1 MILVTGGT
9 GLVGSHLLLYL
20 SRKGHHIRALYRQK
34 NNIEKTRNLFEQYS
48 GETNQLFNQIEWVFA
63 DITDISTLEP
73 VFMNIT
79 QVYHVAAQVSFNPK
93 DKASLM
99 LINHSG
105 TANMVNLALE
115 HKIDKF
121 LYVSSIA
128 TLGLYDNP
136 ITEQTHWN
144 WKEPHS
150 DYAISKFLGE
160 MEVWRAGQE
169 GLPAVIV
176 NPSVILGAHFWE
188 KGTGQVIEKLGKGL
202 KFYPTGSNG
211 FVDVWDVV
219 KAMADLMQSSI
230 ANESYIVSAYDI
242 TYKEFFET
250 MARTLHK
257 KPPQYAMSKIW
268 ANLLWLGSK
277 FQSFWSSKNQGLSKN
292 LIDTLFQEHHYTSDK
307 LVSALDFHFIP
318 FQAAI
323 NNIVLQYKKT
333 HPDV

>member
-9 GLVGSHLLLYL
+9 GLIGSHLLLYL
-20 SRKGHHIRALYRQK
+20 SRKGHFIRAIYRHK
-34 NNIEKTRNLFEQYS
+34 NSIEKTRNLFEQYS
-48 GETNQLFNQIEWVFA
+48 VETDQLFDQIEWVFA

-73 VFMNIT
+73 IFTGIT

-93 DKASLM
+93 DKASLI
-99 LINHSG
+99 LTNHSG
-105 TANMVNLALE
+105 TANMVNLALD

-128 TLGLYDNP
+128 TLGLFDNP
-136 ITEQTHWN
+136 ITEKTHWN

-169 GLPAVIV
+169 GLPVVIV
-176 NPSVILGAHFWE
+176 NPSVVLGAHFWE
-188 KGTGQVIEKLGKGL
+188 KGTGQIIEKLRKGL

-219 KAMADLMQSSI
+219 KAMTDLMQSSI
-230 ANESYIVSAYDI
+230 VNESFIVSAYDI
-242 TYKEFFET
+242 TYKEFFDT
-250 MARTLHK
+250 LAHSLHK
-257 KPPQYAMSKIW
+257 KPPQHAMSKTW
-268 ANLLWLGSK
+268 AKLLWLGGK
-277 FQSFWSSKNQGLSKN
+277 IQSFWSSKNQDISKT
-292 LIDTLFQEHHYTSDK
+292 LINNLFQERHYTSDK
-307 LVSALDFHFIP
+307 LVSTLNFHFIP

-333 HPDV
+333 HSDV